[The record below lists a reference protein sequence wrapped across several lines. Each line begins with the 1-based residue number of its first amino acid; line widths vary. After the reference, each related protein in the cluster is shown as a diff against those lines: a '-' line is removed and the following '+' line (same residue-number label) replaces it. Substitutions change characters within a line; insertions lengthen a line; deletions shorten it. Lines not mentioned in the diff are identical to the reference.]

1 DAHESPTA
9 APVDG
14 EHQGTVD
21 DGGTTVVGGEVD
33 NEEPRGLLSTTMR
46 NPLASGP
53 SKFVT
58 DASGRRRWLGPS
70 STWAYSRQVLNMIQG
85 HLGQHESPEIPLNVD
100 AQAFRLDWPSSRNV
114 ASQTTTPTADIP
126 SLDYALY
133 LTNTVKFHLGQTYHL
148 FDEEGFMAGLHDFYR
163 RGPSTEPPADARLWY
178 IQFLLIM
185 AFGKALLVPGNPA
198 QTPPGSGLVT
208 RALELLPDVHGLYR
222 DPVLSVEILCCLA
235 LYLQSVDHRN
245 SAYTYIGQ
253 AFRIALTQGLHREPL
268 QGLLNDAEA
277 NRLRCIWW
285 TLYILDRKLS
295 SLMGAPNSIQ
305 DSDITVQLPRSD
317 PAVQKHKAL
326 GIHVAL
332 SRLLAKV
339 LNTVYGVDGRLDPSF
354 LKSVQEVLRDMA
366 ALAPQLTAGFEF
378 KLNSSEPASRVAA
391 TLNLC
396 YHQCVVLAT
405 RPLLMCLLQHVLA
418 QHGSTNRGL
427 ARPIK
432 ALLTTSSESASKS
445 LRILSAL
452 QSQHL
457 LESFL
462 PFDLEQTFSAAFV
475 LTLMTAVPGL
485 PTRNGEY
492 VQTAFGIL
500 DTMME
505 RGNVVARYR
514 REELKKLQEMLHLAQ
529 ARLFQAAAAAAA
541 GGDVM
546 DSTGN
551 LGLDTQS
558 ANVLQTNHVGQD
570 VLGEGGPAT
579 GSSTANGLA
588 SEQMLS
594 IAGLLDWEP
603 SVAALQDDQ
612 LAGNWLW
619 TDSIAP
625 DFDFGGE
632 L

>member
-1 DAHESPTA
+1 
-9 APVDG
+9 
-14 EHQGTVD
+14 
-21 DGGTTVVGGEVD
+21 
-33 NEEPRGLLSTTMR
+33 MK

-58 DASGRRRWLGPS
+58 DATGRRRWLGPS
-70 STWAYSRQVLNMIQG
+70 STWAYSRQVLNMIQN
-85 HLGQHESPEIPLNVD
+85 HLGQHESPEVPLNVD
-100 AQAFRLDWPSSRNV
+100 AQAFKLDWPSSRNI
-114 ASQTTTPTADIP
+114 TPQATVDIP

-148 FDEEGFMAGLHDFYR
+148 FDEESFMTGLYDFYKH
-163 RGPSTEPPADARLWY
+163 GPRIEPTADARLWY

-185 AFGKALLVPGNPA
+185 AFGKALLVPGDPT
-198 QTPPGSGLVT
+198 QTIPGSILVT
-208 RALELLPDVHGLYR
+208 RALELLPDVHGLYQ

-268 QGLLNDAEA
+268 QGLLNDSEA

-305 DSDITVQLPRSD
+305 DNDITVQLPRSD
-317 PAVQKHKAL
+317 PPVQKYKAL
-326 GIHVAL
+326 GIHVVL

-339 LNTVYGVDGRLDPSF
+339 LNTVYGVDGKLDPSF

-366 ALAPQLTAGFEF
+366 RLAPQLTAGFEF
-378 KLNSSEPASRVAA
+378 KFNNSEPASRVSA

-405 RPLLMCLLQHVLA
+405 RPLLMCLLQNVLA
-418 QHGSTNRGL
+418 RHGTANRGL
-427 ARPIK
+427 ASPIK
-432 ALLTTSSESASKS
+432 ALLKTSSESASKS
-445 LRILSAL
+445 LLILSTL

-462 PFDLEQTFSAAFV
+462 PFDLEQTFSAGVV

-485 PTRNGEY
+485 PSHDSSYTK
-492 VQTAFGIL
+492 TASSIM
-500 DTMME
+500 DTMIT
-505 RGNVVARYR
+505 RGNIVARYR
-514 REELKKLQEMLHLAQ
+514 KEELEKLQEMLRLAQ
-529 ARLFQAAAAAAA
+529 ARHHAPSIAMNSGNNTNLAHDNIQLSLQN
-541 GGDVM
+541 DNVSR
-546 DSTGN
+546 DLSTE
-551 LGLDTQS
+551 QS
-558 ANVLQTNHVGQD
+558 A
-570 VLGEGGPAT
+570 ERGPAT
-579 GSSTANGLA
+579 GSTANGLA

-603 SVAALQDDQ
+603 NMTAFGEDQ

-625 DFDFGGE
+625 DFDFSGGP